1 MHGRTSSSTGGFVAT
16 LSALPE
22 VSTVPVTTGQLA
34 LRVLGDNAAAFLEHA
49 PGAQNSEQPEHV
61 HQMRVATRRLRA
73 ALRLFSDVLPPQAR
87 SLSAELKWIAGQ
99 LGTVRDLDVQI
110 QRLRENAVELGLT
123 DALIPYAAWLQDQ
136 RSPAQAELV
145 EALTS
150 QRYND
155 LTDRLR
161 GTSAWVC
168 DPTSDH
174 PLLEDAPGRIQQAM
188 KKVRKRADAIDK
200 RSSTADLHAVR
211 IRAKRLRYTVE
222 FYVAVYGKPAG
233 RFVRGV
239 VELQDVLGN
248 LQDGVVSGQH
258 IHAAVQT
265 AAAAWPAETSVALGQ
280 MLQLESQQGIRLRRD
295 FRDAYR
301 DIRGRRWRRLQRAM

>member
-1 MHGRTSSSTGGFVAT
+1 
-16 LSALPE
+16 
-22 VSTVPVTTGQLA
+22 
-34 LRVLGDNAAAFLEHA
+34 
-49 PGAQNSEQPEHV
+49 
-61 HQMRVATRRLRA
+61 MRVATRRLRA

-248 LQDGVVSGQH
+248 LGGSGSDAAARVAARYSAAPRLSRCVSGH
-258 IHAAVQT
+258 PRPALAATSASDVIRAGHGLDDRLDDLAQGFEHLGDR
-265 AAAAWPAETSVALGQ
+265 PTSVDRGERMLGGQ
-280 MLQLESQQGIRLRRD
+280 PSELVEHACLMLDEVLVHVRNRQIVLT
-295 FRDAYR
+295 
-301 DIRGRRWRRLQRAM
+301 